1 MTEALWLLAGLAGG
15 AAHFALLRQ
24 NMRLYL
30 AGGNLA
36 HALILQALRFAVTAA
51 LLGFAALHGAMSL
64 LLAALGVA
72 LARLLVLHA
81 TAPAP

>member
-1 MTEALWLLAGLAGG
+1 MTEAVWLLAGLAGG

-30 AGGNLA
+30 AGENLA
-36 HALILQALRFAVTAA
+36 HALSLQALRFAVTAA
-51 LLGFAALHGAMSL
+51 LLVFAALHGAMPL
-64 LLAALGVA
+64 LLAALGIA
-72 LARLLVLHA
+72 LARPLVLYA